1 MVIRESFSFQ
11 MDRFSFSFRADGTL
25 GRVADVHDTAAARL
39 RDADQRYTTN
49 RRAIVAAL
57 AEAGGPV
64 TLPELLAADRSLPQ
78 SSAYRNLAILEEA
91 GVVRRVVG
99 SGEFAR
105 YELAEDL
112 TEHHHHLIC
121 TNCGKVVDYTMPDQL
136 ERAVRKATE
145 AVAADNG
152 YEISGHQ
159 LDLFGLCRDCK

>member
-1 MVIRESFSFQ
+1 
-11 MDRFSFSFRADGTL
+11 MDRFSFSLRTGLRYSRA
-25 GRVADVHDTAAARL
+25 VAFDVHDTVAARL
-39 RDADQRYTTN
+39 RDADQRYTSN

-57 AEAGGPV
+57 SAAAGPL

-112 TEHHHHLIC
+112 TEHHHHFIC
-121 TNCGKVVDYTMPDQL
+121 STCGAIEDFTLPTDVEATV
-136 ERAVRKATE
+136 ERALHRAARRSRFA
-145 AVAADNG
+145 AVD
-152 YEISGHQ
+152 HR
-159 LDLFGLCRDCK
+159 LDLVGVCARCQ